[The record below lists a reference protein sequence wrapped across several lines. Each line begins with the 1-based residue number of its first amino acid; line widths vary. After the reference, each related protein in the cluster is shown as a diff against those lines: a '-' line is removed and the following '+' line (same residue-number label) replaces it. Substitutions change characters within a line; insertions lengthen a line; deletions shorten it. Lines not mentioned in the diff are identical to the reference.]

1 MSKDEKPLQRI
12 FDRFNPLVR
21 EGWTVDRIVDSVN
34 GTTFFFGDGTS
45 VYSKKSEFTVDR
57 TAPAVCASTRIGY
70 LSQWAASTSSTAT
83 ASTCCA
89 FAQPTRAIENPS

>member
-1 MSKDEKPLQRI
+1 MSKDEKLLQHI
-12 FDRFNPLVR
+12 FDLFNPLVR

-34 GTTFFFGDGTS
+34 RTTFFFGNGTS
-45 VYSKKSEFTVDR
+45 VYLKKSEFTVDR
-57 TAPAVCASTRIGY
+57 PAPPVCASTRIGS

-89 FAQPTRAIENPS
+89 FAQPTRAIKNPS